1 MSRAPQRVGIERF
14 RYFMT
19 LWTEEI
25 MLARRR
31 SRAPGRVE
39 RGRRLADCV
48 NEVERRPVK
57 DSIRADDDGKEA
69 LGF

>member
-1 MSRAPQRVGIERF
+1 
-14 RYFMT
+14 MT

-31 SRAPGRVE
+31 SRAE

-57 DSIRADDDGKEA
+57 DSIRADDDGKK
-69 LGF
+69 